1 MTLPN
6 SALAALPHTLT
17 VRPGRPLQGA
27 VVVDGSKNA
36 CLPLLAAAAA
46 SGRHVKLSN
55 VPASTDV
62 TLMLGLIQQ
71 AGFRLSYPV
80 GESGCLILSPG
91 GASAAT
97 LPDLAEAA
105 RIRASYYLVPALLAA
120 YGTARLPWPGGCQV
134 GARGMGEHLRAYE
147 TFGDAVQREAGHYR
161 VTVSGRRL
169 GTVALDLP
177 FRSRGATIAAVLRAV
192 VAGCRLKLGNPNL
205 SPETTT
211 VLAALQDSGWEVH
224 TDEDTLTVG
233 PPEASPAPNAGLSW
247 TVPGDKIEA
256 GTVAC
261 AIAATGGQG
270 RIEGLR
276 GGDVRPLA
284 SLLAHAAIP
293 VTVTSDALTVHGPAQ
308 GGGGDGLRAVASL
321 APDGLDAD
329 FEPALIALA
338 LGLPG
343 THLFGDSINPGRHS
357 NLLGQLQRLGARIDA
372 LSPTQ
377 CRLTGPQRLTG
388 ALVEATD
395 IRTGSAL
402 LIAALSA
409 RGLTTL
415 TGLEQ
420 LRRGHADLP
429 AKLRALGADI
439 TEAAR

>member
-1 MTLPN
+1 MSLSH
-6 SALAALPHTLT
+6 SALTALPHTLT
-17 VRPGRPLQGA
+17 VRPGRPLQGV

-71 AGFRLSYPV
+71 AGFRLSCPV
-80 GESGCLILSPG
+80 GESGCLILIPG
-91 GASAAT
+91 NAGTA
-97 LPDLAEAA
+97 LPDLADAA

-134 GARGMGEHLRAYE
+134 GARGMGEHLRVYE
-147 TFGDAVQREAGHYR
+147 TFGDAVQSEAGHYR
-161 VTVSGRRL
+161 VTASTRRL
-169 GTVALDLP
+169 GTVVLGLS

-211 VLAALQDSGWEVH
+211 VLAALQEGGWEVH
-224 TDEDTLTVG
+224 ADEATLTVG
-233 PPEASPAPNAGLSW
+233 PPEASTALSGGLSW
-247 TVPGDKIEA
+247 AVPGDKIEA

-284 SLLAHAAIP
+284 GLLAQAAIP
-293 VTVTSDALTVHGPAQ
+293 VTVTGDALTVHGGAQ
-308 GGGGDGLRAVASL
+308 GGGGGLRAVASL

-429 AKLRALGADI
+429 ATLRALGADI